1 MTRPNG
7 VFSRRGILFLTASAV
22 ASAVAG
28 PARALIEI
36 DVNRGNVQPLPIAVP
51 SFVGAGQDAQLGVDI
66 ANIVATDL
74 KRSGL
79 FAPIAQ
85 ASLVQKTLGPSEAT
99 RLGDWKVINAQALVA
114 GAIARQPD
122 GRLRADFR
130 LWDVFSSQ
138 QMI

>member
-7 VFSRRGILFLTASAV
+7 VFSRRRILFLRRSAV

-51 SFVGAGQDAQLGVDI
+51 SFVGAGQDAQLGVDV

-85 ASLVQKTLGPSEAT
+85 ASLVQKTLGPSET
-99 RLGDWKVINAQALVA
+99 PRFGDWKVINAQALVA
-114 GAIARQPD
+114 RSIARHPRGQVR
-122 GRLRADFR
+122 GHLRP
-130 LWDVFSSQ
+130 
-138 QMI
+138 